1 MSDVGHSRPSFG
13 AVRPPL
19 PKTQSALSNFSLT
32 KLRGKGKGKDEKE
45 KGKEIDEDLS
55 NGESFLMMSEAPP
68 RRSTSSSVFERLRGR
83 AATPPA
89 IKTTIKPRA
98 RAPTVSAG
106 ISSDSTTPPATAST
120 LRPPNRP
127 WTADPASSS
136 TTVHTWR
143 EEQSKQ
149 DQSMRR
155 LDGMLIE
162 HMERERDIL
171 KRITTT
177 LAKS

>member
-1 MSDVGHSRPSFG
+1 M
-13 AVRPPL
+13 
-19 PKTQSALSNFSLT
+19 
-32 KLRGKGKGKDEKE
+32 E
-45 KGKEIDEDLS
+45 KGD
-55 NGESFLMMSEAPP
+55 SFLMMAEAPP
-68 RRSTSSSVFERLRGR
+68 RRSTSSSVFERLRQR
-83 AATPPA
+83 ATTPPA
-89 IKTTIKPRA
+89 INTNKKPRA
-98 RAPTVSAG
+98 RAPTVSTG
-106 ISSDSTTPPATAST
+106 ISSDSATPPATAST
-120 LRPPNRP
+120 LKASRP
-127 WTADPASSS
+127 WTAGPGSSS

-143 EEQSKQ
+143 EEQNKQ